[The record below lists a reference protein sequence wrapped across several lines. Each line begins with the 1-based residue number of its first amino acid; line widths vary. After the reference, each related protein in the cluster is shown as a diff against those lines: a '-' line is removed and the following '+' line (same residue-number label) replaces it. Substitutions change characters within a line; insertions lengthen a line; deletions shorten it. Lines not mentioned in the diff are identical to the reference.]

1 MSDLLL
7 ERDGPVATLL
17 LNRPHARNAL
27 SDAMRDGLATAVAR
41 IEADPS
47 IRAVVIAGAGGAF
60 CAGGD
65 VRALD
70 AAARGAGAAGDAA
83 RRDAGPVAGAD
94 GAGGPEPDDE
104 DPSRPLGRLRRM
116 RRNHA
121 LVTALAQLDRPVIA
135 AVDGPAFGAGFG
147 LALLADLVVASD
159 RARFAMAF
167 QRVGLVPDF
176 GAAYTLPRAVGLQ
189 RAKEIV
195 YSART
200 IDAHEALRLGL
211 VLEVQPVERLMP
223 RVRAL
228 AAALAEA
235 SPTALGLAKRALNA
249 SLQSD
254 LPTMLELEATGQA
267 IAATGR
273 YAADAFRAFAE
284 RRPARYAWPADD
296 GDA

>member
-1 MSDLLL
+1 MSDLLT

-27 SDAMRDGLATAVAR
+27 SDAMRDGLASALAR

-70 AAARGAGAAGDAA
+70 AATRGAAGTD
-83 RRDAGPVAGAD
+83 PEAD
-94 GAGGPEPDDE
+94 GAGEAPPDDE

-121 LVTALAQLDRPVIA
+121 LVSALAQLDRPVIA

-147 LALLADLVVASD
+147 LALLADLVVASE

-200 IDAHEALRLGL
+200 IDAAEALRLGL

-228 AAALAEA
+228 AQALAEA
-235 SPTALGLAKRALNA
+235 SPAALGLAKRALNA

-267 IAATGR
+267 IAATGG